1 MNVAAL
7 ADQIVT
13 VKAAMSYL
21 TAIETR
27 LRDEL
32 SQAMDPG
39 DRKTAKAR
47 GAVIGSVTLTNPDA
61 AWKVTDGRAWREWVK
76 TNRPDEIVTVEAV
89 NSAFEKAMLERGC
102 DENGEA
108 IPGVELVS
116 GNPVVQVRPISDAL
130 AVIVHEYGSLGAR
143 LAAIEGSQ

>member
-61 AWKVTDGRAWREWVK
+61 GKLASVTSRGWTNVNGLRLDESQVDHCIGALGRW
-76 TNRPDEIVTVEAV
+76 
-89 NSAFEKAMLERGC
+89 SA
-102 DENGEA
+102 
-108 IPGVELVS
+108 
-116 GNPVVQVRPISDAL
+116 
-130 AVIVHEYGSLGAR
+130 
-143 LAAIEGSQ
+143 